1 MDRAW
6 ETLERRE
13 LRLLSV
19 QASFEQLTGNFDKI
33 NQVQF
38 STSLDDGGLGLNRRT
53 AQAKRASKFHQDRNN
68 QIQLKGEI
76 VQQGILDEARFH
88 EFR

>member
-38 STSLDDGGLGLNRRT
+38 STSLDDGVLGLNRRT
-53 AQAKRASKFHQDRNN
+53 A
-68 QIQLKGEI
+68 
-76 VQQGILDEARFH
+76 
-88 EFR
+88 